1 LKPLDQDKKNL
12 LDLEGEKME
21 TPKLI
26 DENGKRLDGRAIDEL
41 RPIGIKARVLNNADG
56 SAFIRWGKNK
66 ILVAVYGP
74 RECIPKHE
82 ASPYKAQL
90 RCRYTMT
97 PFCSLEEHG
106 KAGPSRR
113 SLELSKI
120 ISETFEKIVIAEN
133 FPKTAIDVY
142 IDVLQSDGG
151 TRCAAVTATS
161 VALADAGIP
170 LKDMVAAVAVGKIEN
185 KIVLDLSKDED
196 NYGQSDNPIAMSIRD
211 EQILLYQMDGLLT
224 KEEVEKGLEL
234 ATDAIKKIAKLQLEA
249 LQEAYLPTHDKF
261 LDMNIEQKKI

>member
-1 LKPLDQDKKNL
+1 MEGKNIPKL
-12 LDLEGEKME
+12 LDEQGRR
-21 TPKLI
+21 I
-26 DENGKRLDGRAIDEL
+26 DGRAIDEL
-41 RPIGIKARVLNNADG
+41 RPISIKAGVLNNADG

-82 ASPYKAQL
+82 SSPYKAQL
-90 RCRYTMT
+90 RCRYNMA
-97 PFCSLEEHG
+97 PFCSLGEHG
-106 KAGPSRR
+106 KSGPSRR

-120 ISETFEKIVIAEN
+120 IGETFEKVVITEN
-133 FPKTAIDVY
+133 FPKTAIDIF

-185 KIVLDLSKDED
+185 TVVLDLSKDED
-196 NYGQSDNPIAMSIRD
+196 NFGQSDNPIAISMRE

-224 KEEVEKGLEL
+224 KEEIKRGLDL
-234 ATDAIKKIAKLQLEA
+234 AFSAVKKVHSLQLKA
-249 LQEAYLPTHDKF
+249 LEEIFNKEESEKF
-261 LDMNIEQKKI
+261 INLNMPLQKV

>member
-1 LKPLDQDKKNL
+1 
-12 LDLEGEKME
+12 ME
-21 TPKLI
+21 EIKLI
-26 DENGKRLDGRAIDEL
+26 DEEGKRLDGRRIDEL

-66 ILVAVYGP
+66 ILAAVYGP

-82 ASPYKAQL
+82 SSPYKAQI
-90 RCRYTMT
+90 RCRYNMA

-106 KAGPSRR
+106 KSGPSRR

-120 ISETFEKIVIAEN
+120 ISETFENIVIAEN

-151 TRCAAVTATS
+151 TRCAAVTAVC

-196 NYGQSDNPIAMSIRD
+196 NFGQSDNPIAMSIRD
-211 EQILLYQMDGLLT
+211 EQILLYQMDGLQTIEEIKTGLKMA
-224 KEEVEKGLEL
+224 KE
-234 ATDAIKKIAKLQLEA
+234 AIKKIHKLQLKA
-249 LQEAYLPTHDKF
+249 LQEAYLADHKVFVDF
-261 LDMNIEQKKI
+261 DIEQVKI